1 MMTTNT
7 TLRRTVVRT
16 VTTAAPS
23 QGFAG
28 PGHTAVFAI
37 DPSEF
42 AQQDPFIMM
51 ADDRLDLPEGTTV
64 GGEHPHAGF
73 EIATF
78 LLEGSVHDQD
88 EGVLRAGDLQWMVA
102 GSGVIHGE
110 HVTSSPR
117 TRLLQL
123 WYALPEEERWKAP
136 SFGTITRDQAEVRR
150 GQGFEV
156 RRYSGAS
163 GTARD
168 SEPTASRLII
178 AEAKLDAG
186 VRLEQQLPGAFNAF
200 LYVLDGEVRVGEGSG
215 VLLRAG
221 QIGWLDRP
229 GVNGPSA
236 LTLVAGDSGARSVL
250 YAGEPQHV
258 SIAMHGPFV
267 GGSRADLMRMSRDWM
282 DGRFQRM
289 SALVRAAKAKSAG

>member
-1 MMTTNT
+1 MTPQ
-7 TLRRTVVRT
+7 RKVART
-16 VTTAAPS
+16 VTTAPPAP
-23 QGFAG
+23 GFAG

-51 ADDRLDLPEGTTV
+51 ADDRLDLPEGATI

-78 LLEGSVHDQD
+78 LLEGSVFDQD
-88 EGVLRAGDLQWMVA
+88 EGALRAGDLQWMVT

-110 HVTSSPR
+110 HVTASPR

-136 SFGTITRDQAEVRR
+136 SFGTITREHAEIRKAPGVEVR
-150 GQGFEV
+150 G
-156 RRYSGAS
+156 YAGAS
-163 GTARD
+163 GMARD
-168 SEPTASRLII
+168 SEPPASRLII
-178 AEAKLDAG
+178 VEAKLDAG
-186 VRLEQQLPGAFNAF
+186 VRLVQEVPAAFNAF
-200 LYVLDGEVRVGEGSG
+200 LYVLDGEVRVGEGDG
-215 VLLRAG
+215 VLLRSG

-229 GVNGPSA
+229 EGNGTSA
-236 LTLVAGDSGARSVL
+236 LTLVAGDAGARAVL

-289 SALVRAAKAKSAG
+289 SALVRAAKAKGAG